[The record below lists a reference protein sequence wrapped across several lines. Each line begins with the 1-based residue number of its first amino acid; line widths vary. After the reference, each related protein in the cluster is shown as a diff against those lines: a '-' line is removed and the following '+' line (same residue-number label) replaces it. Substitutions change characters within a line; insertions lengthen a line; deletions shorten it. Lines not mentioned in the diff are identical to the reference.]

1 MSEILT
7 FGNEILSL
15 NGDILESGEIPM
27 PRNSIRVRLSS
38 GFTPIDPRETTMHY
52 ERVNDDIWDL
62 VNTGTDWGIAFVSA
76 NENLLE
82 VISTNIVEPISS
94 TYRMFDG
101 CTSITRV
108 PLFDTS
114 AAVDMGAMFS
124 TCTNLEEVPNYV
136 TSSCENFA
144 AMLQTC
150 RSLRNFPEFD
160 TRNGKNF
167 EGMFTE
173 CVSIVGNIPDY
184 DLSSAENLNSMF
196 WVCENVTGGMY
207 SLYLQASSYSP
218 VPTHD
223 DMFFYTGSNTASGRA
238 ERAQIPTSWGG
249 DLAE

>member
-1 MSEILT
+1 LIIIINSNSKSSH
-7 FGNEILSL
+7 FAA
-15 NGDILESGEIPM
+15 
-27 PRNSIRVRLSS
+27 PRNSIRVSLSS
-38 GFTPIDPRETTMHY
+38 GFTPTDPSETTMHY

-82 VISTNIVEPISS
+82 VISINIVEPISS

-101 CTSITRV
+101 CSSITRV

-114 AAVDMGAMFS
+114 AAVDMSAMFTS
-124 TCTNLEEVPNYV
+124 CTSLDEVPNYV
-136 TSSCENFA
+136 TSSCEDFG
-144 AMLQTC
+144 AMFQTC
-150 RSLRNFPEFD
+150 YSLRHFPELD
-160 TRNGKNF
+160 TSKGKNF

-173 CVSIVGNIPDY
+173 CSSIVGNIPNY
-184 DLSSAENLNSMF
+184 NISSAENLYSMF
-196 WVCENVTGGMY
+196 WGCGNITGGMY

-218 VPTHD
+218 IPAHE
-223 DMFFYTGSNTASGRA
+223 DMFSYAGTNTASGRA